1 MHQPN
6 NKPWRAGLIISIGL
20 IACIAGY
27 FGLLNYY
34 SFDISSDDAL
44 YFQRALSH
52 FSVLEFS
59 PHFPGYPGFVWLE
72 RLIHVINSHPNSN
85 VILSFLSAI
94 TLTISVFMYCY
105 QRMKIK
111 SFALF
116 AVLLFLLQGNIAE
129 LALNGLSDASALW
142 FFSLYLLLTRFHLP
156 LGSGPLLKTKLHRV
170 LQSLLPR
177 QTFSA
182 IISGLLLAACLATRP
197 SYLPLVACAMLLELF
212 YHRQR
217 RQGYQRLGWQ
227 IFSITLVGVICAF
240 YVFMQDGWAYIEEGQ
255 RFTQGHF
262 TIWGNTT
269 STTDSRLSQWLTTLT
284 NTYST
289 LGVILLT
296 SILAIGLYLPR
307 TRGLSILVCCW
318 FAWIIRGQNPENIRH
333 LAVFSL
339 LLPIICAQLIEHV
352 YQTQRMRPA
361 LYILSCILLVTL
373 GYHSI
378 KQFTQQRNAP
388 VLQATQFFKTMDKQQ
403 MIISNYNIDNLRNNL
418 PQHVILDR
426 HYQSSSNYQAQQQ
439 GYWRLSSNR
448 LNNESIVKQFKGR
461 FLGERS
467 LYLYYFDPNH
477 LNITANIALS
487 RQTDIMITILNRN
500 AYFPTKML

>member
-1 MHQPN
+1 MHQQN
-6 NKPWRAGLIISIGL
+6 NTPWRTDLIVCISL

-72 RLIHVINSHPNSN
+72 RLISAISSHPNSN
-85 VILSFLSAI
+85 VLLSFLSAI
-94 TLTISVFMYCY
+94 ALTVSVFVYCY
-105 QRMKIK
+105 QRMQIK

-116 AVLLFLLQGNIAE
+116 SVLLFLLQGNIAE
-129 LALNGLSDASALW
+129 LAFNGLSDASALW

-156 LGSGPLLKTKLHRV
+156 LGSTPLLKTKLHRV
-170 LQSLLPR
+170 LQPLLQG

-182 IISGLLLAACLATRP
+182 VISGLLLAACLATRP
-197 SYLPLVACAMLLELF
+197 SYLPLVATAMLLGLL

-227 IFSITLVGVICAF
+227 ILSITLVGILCAL
-240 YVFMQDGWAYIEEGQ
+240 YVFMQDGWAYIEEGR

-296 SILAIGLYLPR
+296 SMLAIGLYQQK

-339 LLPIICAQLIEHV
+339 LLPIICAQLIEHF

-361 LYILSCILLVTL
+361 LYILSFILLVTL

-388 VLQATQFFKTMDKQQ
+388 VLQVTQFFKTMNKQQ
-403 MIISNYNIDNLRNNL
+403 IIISNYNIDNLRHNL

-426 HYQSSSNYQAQQQ
+426 HYQSSSNYLAQQL
-439 GYWRLSSNR
+439 GYWRLSSNK
-448 LNNESIVKQFKGR
+448 LNSGGLVALFKGR

-467 LYLYYFDPNH
+467 LYLYYFDLNH
-477 LNITANIALS
+477 LNTRS
-487 RQTDIMITILNRN
+487 
-500 AYFPTKML
+500 

>member
-1 MHQPN
+1 MHQQN
-6 NKPWRAGLIISIGL
+6 SKPWYADLVVGISL
-20 IACIAGY
+20 IACIVGY

-44 YFQRALSH
+44 YFQRALTH

-72 RLIHVINSHPNSN
+72 RLISMISSHPNSN
-85 VILSFLSAI
+85 VLLSFLSAI
-94 TLTISVFMYCY
+94 ALTFSVFVYCY

-156 LGSGPLLKTKLHRV
+156 LGSTPLLKTKL
-170 LQSLLPR
+170 QSLLQR
-177 QTFSA
+177 QTFTA
-182 IISGLLLAACLATRP
+182 VISGFLLAACLATRP
-197 SYLPLVACAMLLELF
+197 SYLPLVASAMLLALF
-212 YHRQR
+212 YCQGK
-217 RQGYQRLGWQ
+217 QGYQRLGWQ
-227 IFSITLVGVICAF
+227 VFSITLVGIICAL
-240 YVFMQDGWAYIEEGQ
+240 YVFMQDGWAYIEEGR

-296 SILAIGLYLPR
+296 SMLTIGLYLLK

-339 LLPIICAQLIEHV
+339 LLPIICAQLLEHY
-352 YQTQRMRPA
+352 YQIKRTRPA
-361 LYILSCILLVTL
+361 LYILSMTLLATL

-378 KQFTQQRNAP
+378 KQFTPQKNAP
-388 VLQATQFFKTMDKQQ
+388 VLQASQFFETMNKQQ
-403 MIISNYNIDNLRNNL
+403 IIISNYNIDNLRHNL

-439 GYWRLSSNR
+439 GYWRLSSNK
-448 LNNESIVKQFKGR
+448 LVFDKLSTDKPANENMVKKFKGR
-461 FLGERS
+461 FLGERN
-467 LYLYYFDPNH
+467 LYLYYFDLNH
-477 LNITANIALS
+477 LNTQS
-487 RQTDIMITILNRN
+487 
-500 AYFPTKML
+500 

>member
-1 MHQPN
+1 MHQSS
-6 NKPWRAGLIISIGL
+6 NKPWHTSLIVSISL
-20 IACIAGY
+20 VACIAGY

-44 YFQRALSH
+44 YFQRALTH

-72 RLIHVINSHPNSN
+72 RLISTISSHPNSN
-85 VILSFLSAI
+85 VLLSFLSAMA
-94 TLTISVFMYCY
+94 LTFSVFVYCY
-105 QRMKIK
+105 QRMRTK

-142 FFSLYLLLTRFHLP
+142 LFSLYLLLTPFQLP
-156 LGSGPLLKTKLHRV
+156 LQSC
-170 LQSLLPR
+170 SLLQRP
-177 QTFSA
+177 TSTA
-182 IISGLLLAACLATRP
+182 VVSGLLLAACLATRP
-197 SYLPLVACAMLLELF
+197 SYLPLVACAMLLDLF

-227 IFSITLVGVICAF
+227 IFSITLVGIICTL
-240 YVFMQDGWAYIEEGQ
+240 YVFMQDGWAYIEEGR

-262 TIWGNTT
+262 TIWGNTA

-296 SILAIGLYLPR
+296 SMLSIGLYLPK

-361 LYILSCILLVTL
+361 LYILSFILLVTL

-378 KQFTQQRNAP
+378 KQFSQQQNAP
-388 VLQATQFFKTMDKQQ
+388 VLQATQFFKTMNEQQ
-403 MIISNYNIDNLRNNL
+403 IIISNYNIDNLRHNL

-439 GYWRLSSNR
+439 GYWRLSSNK
-448 LNNESIVKQFKGR
+448 LGNDNFVAQFKGR

-467 LYLYYFDPNH
+467 LYLYYFDLNH
-477 LNITANIALS
+477 LNTRS
-487 RQTDIMITILNRN
+487 
-500 AYFPTKML
+500 

>member
-1 MHQPN
+1 MHQQN
-6 NKPWRAGLIISIGL
+6 NKFWRSNLIVCISL
-20 IACIAGY
+20 MACIAGY

-72 RLIHVINSHPNSN
+72 RIINTISSHPNSN
-85 VILSFLSAI
+85 VLLSFLSAI
-94 TLTISVFMYCY
+94 TLTVSVFIYCY
-105 QRMKIK
+105 QRMQIK

-116 AVLLFLLQGNIAE
+116 AILLFLLQGNIAE
-129 LALNGLSDASALW
+129 LAFNGLSDASALW
-142 FFSLYLLLTRFHLP
+142 FFSLYLLLTRFHPP
-156 LGSGPLLKTKLHRV
+156 LHSSSLLQPLL
-170 LQSLLPR
+170 QR
-177 QTFSA
+177 QIFTA

-197 SYLPLVACAMLLELF
+197 SYLPLVASAMLLELL
-212 YHRQR
+212 YHC
-217 RQGYQRLGWQ
+217 QGKQDYQRLGWQ
-227 IFSITLVGVICAF
+227 VCSITFVGIICAL
-240 YVFMQDGWAYIEEGQ
+240 YVFMQDGWAYIEEGR

-269 STTDSRLSQWLTTLT
+269 STTDSLFNQWLTTLT

-289 LGVILLT
+289 PGVILLISMLT
-296 SILAIGLYLPR
+296 LGLYLTK

-318 FAWIIRGQNPENIRH
+318 FVWIIRGQNPENIRH

-339 LLPIICAQLIEHV
+339 LLPIICAQLMEHLH
-352 YQTQRMRPA
+352 QTQRIRPV
-361 LYILSCILLVTL
+361 LYLLSLILLITL

-378 KQFTQQRNAP
+378 KQFTPQKNAP
-388 VLQATQFFKTMDKQQ
+388 VLQATQFFNTMNQQ
-403 MIISNYNIDNLRNNL
+403 QFIISNYNIDNLRHNL

-426 HYQSSSNYQAQQQ
+426 HYQSSSHYQAQQQ
-439 GYWRLSSNR
+439 GYWQLSSNKLGIDKPNTGKR
-448 LNNESIVKQFKGR
+448 VNDDLVAVFKGR

-467 LYLYYFDPNH
+467 LYLYYFDLNH
-477 LNITANIALS
+477 LNT
-487 RQTDIMITILNRN
+487 
-500 AYFPTKML
+500 

>member
-1 MHQPN
+1 MLQQS
-6 NKPWRAGLIISIGL
+6 NKPWHPGLIVSISL

-72 RLIHVINSHPNSN
+72 RLISAISSHPNSN
-85 VILSFLSAI
+85 VLLSFLSAI
-94 TLTISVFMYCY
+94 ALTCIVFVYCY
-105 QRMKIK
+105 QRMRIK

-116 AVLLFLLQGNIAE
+116 AVVLFLLQGNIAE

-156 LGSGPLLKTKLHRV
+156 LGSNLLLKTKLHRV
-170 LQSLLPR
+170 LQPLLQS

-197 SYLPLVACAMLLELF
+197 SYLPLVACALLLALC
-212 YHRQR
+212 YNSQR
-217 RQGYQRLGWQ
+217 YSNYKRLGWQ
-227 IFSITLVGVICAF
+227 ILSITLVGIICAL

-269 STTDSRLSQWLTTLT
+269 STTDSRLIQWLTTLT

-296 SILAIGLYLPR
+296 SMLTIGLYLPK

-339 LLPIICAQLIEHV
+339 LLPIICAQLLEHV
-352 YQTQRMRPA
+352 YQTQRIRPA
-361 LYILSCILLVTL
+361 LYILSITLLVTL

-378 KQFTQQRNAP
+378 KQFTQQQNAP
-388 VLQATQFFKTMDKQQ
+388 VLQATQFFNTIDNQQ
-403 MIISNYNIDNLRNNL
+403 IIISNYNIDNLRHNL

-439 GYWRLSSNR
+439 GYWRLSSNKLGTDKR
-448 LNNESIVKQFKGR
+448 VNDDLVALFKGR
-461 FLGERS
+461 FLGERN
-467 LYLYYFDPNH
+467 LYLYYFDLNH
-477 LNITANIALS
+477 LNPRS
-487 RQTDIMITILNRN
+487 
-500 AYFPTKML
+500 

>member
-1 MHQPN
+1 MHQQN
-6 NKPWRAGLIISIGL
+6 NKFWRSNLIVCISL
-20 IACIAGY
+20 MACIAGY

-72 RLIHVINSHPNSN
+72 RIINTISSHPNSN
-85 VILSFLSAI
+85 VLLSFLSAI
-94 TLTISVFMYCY
+94 TLTVSVFIYCY
-105 QRMKIK
+105 QRMQIK

-116 AVLLFLLQGNIAE
+116 AILLFLLQGNIAE
-129 LALNGLSDASALW
+129 LAFNGLSDASALW
-142 FFSLYLLLTRFHLP
+142 FFSLYLLLTRFHPP
-156 LGSGPLLKTKLHRV
+156 LHSSSLLQPLL
-170 LQSLLPR
+170 QR
-177 QTFSA
+177 QIFTA

-197 SYLPLVACAMLLELF
+197 SYLPLVASAMLLELL
-212 YHRQR
+212 YHC
-217 RQGYQRLGWQ
+217 QGKQDYQRLGWQ
-227 IFSITLVGVICAF
+227 VCSITFVGIICAL
-240 YVFMQDGWAYIEEGQ
+240 YVFMQDGWAYIEEGR

-269 STTDSRLSQWLTTLT
+269 STTDSLFNQWLTTLT

-289 LGVILLT
+289 PGVILLISMLT
-296 SILAIGLYLPR
+296 LGLYLTK

-318 FAWIIRGQNPENIRH
+318 FVWIIRGQNPENIRH

-339 LLPIICAQLIEHV
+339 LLPIICAQLMEHLH
-352 YQTQRMRPA
+352 QTQRIRPVIY
-361 LYILSCILLVTL
+361 LLSLILLITL

-378 KQFTQQRNAP
+378 KQFTPQKNAP
-388 VLQATQFFKTMDKQQ
+388 VLQATQFFNTMNQQ
-403 MIISNYNIDNLRNNL
+403 QFIISNYNIDNLRHNL

-426 HYQSSSNYQAQQQ
+426 HYQSSSHYQAQQQ
-439 GYWRLSSNR
+439 GYWQLSSNKLGIDKPNTGKR
-448 LNNESIVKQFKGR
+448 VNDDLVAVFKGR

-467 LYLYYFDPNH
+467 LYLYYFDLNH
-477 LNITANIALS
+477 LNT
-487 RQTDIMITILNRN
+487 
-500 AYFPTKML
+500 

>member
-1 MHQPN
+1 MHQQN
-6 NKPWRAGLIISIGL
+6 NTPWRTDLIVCISL

-72 RLIHVINSHPNSN
+72 RLISAISSHPNSN
-85 VILSFLSAI
+85 VLLSFLSAI
-94 TLTISVFMYCY
+94 ALTVSVFVYCY
-105 QRMKIK
+105 QRMQIK

-116 AVLLFLLQGNIAE
+116 SVLLFLLQGNIAE
-129 LALNGLSDASALW
+129 LAFNGLSDASALW

-156 LGSGPLLKTKLHRV
+156 LGSTPLLKTKLHRV
-170 LQSLLPR
+170 LQPLLQG

-182 IISGLLLAACLATRP
+182 VISGLLLAACLATRP
-197 SYLPLVACAMLLELF
+197 SYLPLVATAMLLGLL

-227 IFSITLVGVICAF
+227 ILSITLVGILCAL
-240 YVFMQDGWAYIEEGQ
+240 YVFMQDGWAYIEEGR

-296 SILAIGLYLPR
+296 SMLAIGLYQQK

-339 LLPIICAQLIEHV
+339 LLPIICAQLIEHF

-361 LYILSCILLVTL
+361 LYILSFILLVTL

-388 VLQATQFFKTMDKQQ
+388 VLQVTQFFKTMNKQQ
-403 MIISNYNIDNLRNNL
+403 IIISNYNIDNLRHNL

-426 HYQSSSNYQAQQQ
+426 HYQSSSNYLAQQL
-439 GYWRLSSNR
+439 GYWRLSSNK
-448 LNNESIVKQFKGR
+448 LNSGGLVALFKGR

-467 LYLYYFDPNH
+467 LYLYYFDLNH
-477 LNITANIALS
+477 LNT
-487 RQTDIMITILNRN
+487 RT
-500 AYFPTKML
+500 

>member
-1 MHQPN
+1 MHQKN
-6 NKPWRAGLIISIGL
+6 NKPWCADLAVCISS

-27 FGLLNYY
+27 FCVLSYY

-72 RLIHVINSHPNSN
+72 RIISAISSHPNSN
-85 VILSFLSAI
+85 VLLSFLSAI
-94 TLTISVFMYCY
+94 ALTFSVFMYCY
-105 QRMKIK
+105 QRMRIK

-116 AVLLFLLQGNIAE
+116 AVLFFLLQGNISE

-156 LGSGPLLKTKLHRV
+156 LGATPLLKTKLHRV
-170 LQSLLPR
+170 LQSLFQI
-177 QTFSA
+177 QTFTA

-197 SYLPLVACAMLLELF
+197 SYLPLVASALLLALF
-212 YHRQR
+212 YNNQEYSNYK
-217 RQGYQRLGWQ
+217 QLGWQ
-227 IFSITLVGVICAF
+227 ILSITLIGIICAL

-296 SILAIGLYLPR
+296 SILTIGLYLPK
-307 TRGLSILVCCW
+307 TRGLSILVCSW

-339 LLPIICAQLIEHV
+339 LLPIICAQILEHV
-352 YQTQRMRPA
+352 YQTQRIRAA
-361 LYILSCILLVTL
+361 LYILSITLLVTL

-378 KQFTQQRNAP
+378 KQFTQQKNAP
-388 VLQATQFFKTMDKQQ
+388 VFQAIQFFNTINNQQ
-403 MIISNYNIDNLRNNL
+403 IIISNYNIDNLRHNL
-418 PQHVILDR
+418 SQHVILDR

-439 GYWRLSSNR
+439 GYWRLSSNKLDIDKR
-448 LNNESIVKQFKGR
+448 STDKPVNGDLVALFRGR
-461 FLGERS
+461 FLGEQS
-467 LYLYYFDPNH
+467 LHLYYFDLNH
-477 LNITANIALS
+477 LNPRS
-487 RQTDIMITILNRN
+487 
-500 AYFPTKML
+500 